1 MPTFAS
7 LRKKSRPIY
16 LAALLVLC
24 SGLTLLGLVL
34 PFSTP
39 LSQERLEAGLVAPQD
54 ILAPRN
60 LNYKSA
66 ILTSAQRQQAAAE
79 VAPVYTLADTSV
91 ARRQLEHLNA
101 ALTFITSV
109 RSDGY
114 ASQSQKLADLASM
127 DTITLTQDTALSIL
141 GLSAARWQA
150 VQQETVVVLEQV
162 MRTTIRED
170 RLENA
175 RRSVPA
181 LISLSLPE
189 DQANIVTALVT
200 EFVAPNSLYDA
211 AQTEADRL
219 KAQAAVQPVSR
230 SFVTG
235 ERIVQRGEII
245 TPLDMEALDQ
255 FGMTQPAYRWQ
266 DLVAGIAL
274 TMVAMAF
281 LVIYLKGKPSLTSG
295 PQALRAL
302 SLMTLLFIVFLLTAR
317 ISTPGHT
324 LFPYLYPF
332 AAYSLLIATLFGA
345 EPALISSL
353 PLAVLITY
361 GLPYALEL
369 TMYYV
374 LSSFFGVLTLGRGK
388 RITNYFGAGMVI
400 ACCGTA
406 VILAYRLPQA
416 TTDLVGLAS
425 LAAIAFVN
433 GVASVSITLILQY
446 FLAQMLGMT
455 TALQLIELS
464 RPDQPL
470 LQLLLHTAPGT
481 YQHSLQ
487 IANLVEQA
495 AERIGADPLLTRV
508 GALYHDVGKIVNSVY
523 FIENQFPG
531 EVDSHDNL
539 DPAVS
544 AAMIISHIPEGL
556 NLARKYHLPRRIQDF
571 IAEHHGTMLTRYQ
584 YKRAVEV
591 AGGDESCVDK
601 EKFRYPGPPPQSRE
615 TALIMLADGCEAR
628 VRAEHP
634 RDEAELR
641 ALIKSTIEHRVA
653 IGALND
659 TNLTLHDLDVIED
672 SFTTTLRGIYHPRI
686 QYPTIEALP
695 VTTEET
701 VEAKLVV
708 HALADGIP
716 VSNSSVESA
725 ITEGQ
730 LADNPDTFSLQT
742 GDVPTQPKN
751 LTPSPLEA
759 SSGDVPSL
767 P

>member
-1 MPTFAS
+1 
-7 LRKKSRPIY
+7 
-16 LAALLVLC
+16 
-24 SGLTLLGLVL
+24 
-34 PFSTP
+34 
-39 LSQERLEAGLVAPQD
+39 
-54 ILAPRN
+54 
-60 LNYKSA
+60 
-66 ILTSAQRQQAAAE
+66 
-79 VAPVYTLADTSV
+79 
-91 ARRQLEHLNA
+91 
-101 ALTFITSV
+101 
-109 RSDGY
+109 
-114 ASQSQKLADLASM
+114 
-127 DTITLTQDTALSIL
+127 
-141 GLSAARWQA
+141 
-150 VQQETVVVLEQV
+150 
-162 MRTTIRED
+162 
-170 RLENA
+170 
-175 RRSVPA
+175 
-181 LISLSLPE
+181 
-189 DQANIVTALVT
+189 
-200 EFVAPNSLYDA
+200 
-211 AQTEADRL
+211 
-219 KAQAAVQPVSR
+219 
-230 SFVTG
+230 
-235 ERIVQRGEII
+235 
-245 TPLDMEALDQ
+245 
-255 FGMTQPAYRWQ
+255 
-266 DLVAGIAL
+266 
-274 TMVAMAF
+274 
-281 LVIYLKGKPSLTSG
+281 
-295 PQALRAL
+295 
-302 SLMTLLFIVFLLTAR
+302 
-317 ISTPGHT
+317 
-324 LFPYLYPF
+324 
-332 AAYSLLIATLFGA
+332 
-345 EPALISSL
+345 
-353 PLAVLITY
+353 
-361 GLPYALEL
+361 
-369 TMYYV
+369 
-374 LSSFFGVLTLGRGK
+374 
-388 RITNYFGAGMVI
+388 
-400 ACCGTA
+400 
-406 VILAYRLPQA
+406 
-416 TTDLVGLAS
+416 
-425 LAAIAFVN
+425 
-433 GVASVSITLILQY
+433 LQY

-508 GALYHDVGKIVNSVY
+508 GALYHDVGKIVNSVF

-571 IAEHHGTMLTRYQ
+571 ISEHHGTMLTRYQ

-701 VEAKLVV
+701 FEAKLVI
-708 HALADGIP
+708 HALADGNP

-725 ITEGQ
+725 TTEDQ
-730 LADNPDTFSLQT
+730 LADNPDALSLQT
-742 GDVPTQPKN
+742 GDVPTQPTN

-759 SSGDVPSL
+759 SSGDVPTL